1 MFKKVLLSLFI
12 LLSSKSFGY
21 SQQNYMR
28 DFGEVIKQENSVSN
42 QVTFL
47 KGAQDFY
54 QQLLLGLSVQEEQT
68 QKMLEKK

>member
-42 QVTFL
+42 QVYIFERCA
-47 KGAQDFY
+47 G
-54 QQLLLGLSVQEEQT
+54 LL
-68 QKMLEKK
+68 